1 MLFLDISLIFLDI
14 SQFHVFPM
22 FFSPIFLWYSVS
34 WKAYSIIWVKL
45 GEVRA
50 LFDRN
55 FQVCS
60 AVLGFSSLSSALS
73 SELHSTCEKL
83 SLAQMAS
90 NGLKWAQTSSKFDR
104 IFQVFITFL
113 GFFLISFLEGAL
125 TCLVA
130 RAQIDNKFQVYH
142 TFLGFS
148 SISSFLQGATQN
160 RWNMFFLAIPLIFLD
175 ISQFHFFP
183 CFFPW
188 YFFDIP
194 FLGRRI
200 QLFRWCPNFTQFHP
214 NNWIRLPRNGIS
226 KKYQET
232 TWDWIWNLEMSVEL
246 CTSFGRIL
254 GQTDCFTGSV

>member
-1 MLFLDISLIFLDI
+1 MRTKLVHNSTDISKFQILSHVVSWYFFDI
-14 SQFHVFPM
+14 PWHFPISC
-22 FFSPIFLWYSVS
+22 FSNVFSPIFLWYSVS
-34 WKAYSIIWVKL
+34 WKAYSIISVKL

-60 AVLGFSSLSSALS
+60 AVLGFSSLSSAVS

-160 RWNMFFLAIPLIFLD
+160 RWNNQSGLKCA
-175 ISQFHFFP
+175 Q
-183 CFFPW
+183 
-188 YFFDIP
+188 
-194 FLGRRI
+194 
-200 QLFRWCPNFTQFHP
+200 N
-214 NNWIRLPRNGIS
+214 
-226 KKYQET
+226 
-232 TWDWIWNLEMSVEL
+232 
-246 CTSFGRIL
+246 
-254 GQTDCFTGSV
+254 